1 MRKHSI
7 TARTGLPW
15 RFAASDS
22 GSVDRA
28 LQWPQGHPRR
38 DIRSRARPSGYRFIS
53 APMVVEPRMA
63 LLTDRRVRI
72 DEP

>member
-1 MRKHSI
+1 M

-38 DIRSRARPSGYRFIS
+38 DITASARPSGYRFIS

-63 LLTDRRVRI
+63 SSTARRFCIAR
-72 DEP
+72 P